1 MEEKYLA
8 VIESICNKI
17 KKRDI
22 YYKGDLVGILLTGS
36 VAQGRNHPHS
46 DLDIDIIV
54 NEETH
59 SKMHICQTCKDIIVQ
74 IQIYSFSQFVSACMK
89 HERTRPASYAC
100 KLLYDPYG
108 QCGYYLERSA
118 KYLEEGPVKLNELE
132 KQIMGAKLKT
142 ELSTAESLVLIGHD
156 ISAMIIADE
165 MLQLAISYYNDTN
178 NYWMTNNNYLFE
190 ELAKHDSELGAM
202 AEQIIFCREA
212 KQKINMLKKFC
223 RRVIVNFDEIKIE
236 YCYEETL

>member
-17 KKRDI
+17 KNREI
-22 YYKGDLVGILLTGS
+22 YYEGDLAGILLTGS
-36 VAQGRNHPHS
+36 VAQERYHPHS
-46 DLDIDIIV
+46 DVDIHIIV
-54 NEETH
+54 NEDGYC
-59 SKMHICQTCKDIIVQ
+59 KRHICQTCNDTIVQ
-74 IQIYSFSQFVSACMK
+74 IQIYSFSQFVSACLK

-100 KLLYDPYG
+100 KLLCDPYG
-108 QCGYYLERSA
+108 KCGNYLEHAA

-132 KQIMGAKLKT
+132 KHIMGAKLKT
-142 ELSTAESLVLIGHD
+142 EIYTAEGLILVGRD

-212 KQKINMLKKFC
+212 KQKINMLKEFC
-223 RRVIVNFDEIKIE
+223 RRAIVNFDEIKIE
-236 YCYEETL
+236 YCYEEAL